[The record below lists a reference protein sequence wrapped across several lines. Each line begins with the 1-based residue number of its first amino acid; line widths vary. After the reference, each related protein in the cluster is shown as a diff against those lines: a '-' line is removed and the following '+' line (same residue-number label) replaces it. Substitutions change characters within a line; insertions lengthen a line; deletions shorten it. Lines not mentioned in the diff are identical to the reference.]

1 MSGHTRDLAFD
12 LADAAP
18 LAEGHT
24 NCLTGSRLYLQLAI
38 QHAASLQHHISLTLY
53 CPFIPGN
60 AHYEARVKL
69 LARAS
74 CSLDAK

>member
-18 LAEGHT
+18 LAEGRT
-24 NCLTGSRLYLQLAI
+24 NGLTGSRLYLQLTI

-60 AHYEARVKL
+60 AH
-69 LARAS
+69 
-74 CSLDAK
+74 